1 MKKSLNVAMPIG
13 SFLPA
18 QGGAE
23 VGLHNI
29 ALRLISRGHNPIIIT
44 SFTHYIQ
51 LKIKKWKLPYKT
63 IPLPLGASSLLEI
76 NKHIGFFIYT
86 NYFKFNLDRNFIFW
100 KILR

>member
-1 MKKSLNVAMPIG
+1 MPIG

-51 LKIKKWKLPYKT
+51 LKIKKV
-63 IPLPLGASSLLEI
+63 EI
-76 NKHIGFFIYT
+76 AI
-86 NYFKFNLDRNFIFW
+86 
-100 KILR
+100 